1 MARLHSDETSPSP
14 AAAGPAAY
22 CEKKSG
28 FWHFCPF
35 AAVGIVDD
43 WSHDFYCEMR
53 SLLQRRLR
61 YAALILFG
69 GSLAFLFR
77 NFVAGNL
84 ILSDG
89 WSFDVGHVVLTIALA
104 VTALY
109 LWSRTIL
116 SFGMLRLCETIVFG
130 GPALY
135 FLWNQDRNI
144 GGVDA
149 LNLDRASLFLA
160 GATAFWMLLMQ
171 IYSLAVPNTIRRAT
185 AVILLLGALP
195 LLSLL
200 LMVPRHAVAAELVRT
215 GGFTTM
221 LLQLS
226 LGAIVSIWGSY
237 RFGTLRREAFHAKQ
251 IGAYALTKRLGG
263 GGMGEVFL
271 AEHRLLKRP
280 CAVKLIRGE
289 IANDKDVIARFETEV
304 QAAARLT
311 HPNTIEIYDYGHT
324 PDGTFYYVMEYL
336 PGLSLQ
342 EMIERYGPIGSH
354 RLVHLLR
361 QVCFALREAH
371 SIGLIHRDIKPG
383 NIFVAERGGVYDVA
397 KLLDFGLVKS
407 LDTREQ
413 SPNLTMHGTVVGSP
427 QYAAPEAA
435 IEGKPDA
442 RSDIYSLGATA
453 YYLLTGRPVFPGD
466 NTLKVLFAHVNEQ
479 VVPPRQINPQ
489 IPADL
494 EAVVMKCLEKEP
506 AKRYA
511 DVIELER
518 ALAATSCR
526 DCWTQ
531 EMAAKWWNSVHASA
545 TPDEDAFVGDETSL
559 TAVMPLEGAPV

>member
-1 MARLHSDETSPSP
+1 MPSHPDTTPPVPAEGSGAPAR
-14 AAAGPAAY
+14 
-22 CEKKSG
+22 KS

-43 WSHDFYCEMR
+43 WSHEFYCEMR
-53 SLLQRRLR
+53 TLLQRRLR
-61 YAALILFG
+61 YAALILFSGSLIFLLRNFIG
-69 GSLAFLFR
+69 GSKLA
-77 NFVAGNL
+77 VDGDMPVDIQH
-84 ILSDG
+84 IL
-89 WSFDVGHVVLTIALA
+89 LTIALGTVA
-104 VTALY
+104 AN
-109 LWSRTIL
+109 LWTRTVL
-116 SFGMLRLCETIVFG
+116 SHGWLRFCETVIFG
-130 GPALY
+130 APALY
-135 FLWNQDRNI
+135 FLWSQDQRVGSI
-144 GGVDA
+144 DV
-149 LNLDRASLFLA
+149 LDRDLANLFIA
-160 GATAFWMLLMQ
+160 EATAFWLLLMQ
-171 IYSLAVPNTIRRAT
+171 IYSISVPNTIRRAT
-185 AVILLLGALP
+185 LVILLLGALP
-195 LLSLL
+195 LISLAA
-200 LMVPRHAVAAELVRT
+200 MIPRHPVAAEIFSN

-221 LLQLS
+221 FIQLG
-226 LGAIVSIWGSY
+226 LGAVVSIWGSY
-237 RFGTLRREAFHAKQ
+237 RFGTLRREAFHARQ
-251 IGAYALTKRLGG
+251 IGSYVLKRRLGG

-289 IANDKDVIARFETEV
+289 IAGDKDVIARFESEV

-342 EMIERYGPIGSH
+342 EMIERFGPIGSH

-371 SIGLIHRDIKPG
+371 SIGFIHRDIKPG
-383 NIFVAERGGVYDVA
+383 NIFASERGGVYDIA

-407 LDTREQ
+407 IDTAND

-435 IEGKPDA
+435 IEGNPDE

-453 YYLLTGRPVFPGD
+453 YYLLTGQPVFPGE
-466 NTLKVLFAHVNEQ
+466 NTLKVLFAHVNETPK
-479 VVPPRQINPQ
+479 PPREINPG

-494 EAVVMKCLEKEP
+494 EAVVMKCLEKDP

-511 DVIELER
+511 NVIELER

-531 EMAAKWWNSVHASA
+531 EMAAKWWTEVNSEVAA
-545 TPDEDAFVGDETSL
+545 TDEDATIGDETSV
-559 TAVMPLEGAPV
+559 TTVMPLESINA